1 MKTSGGGRMS
11 PITEQL
17 GRKKNRNEGIGV
29 TTTDGGASGERRGEN
44 NQIPKER
51 G

>member
-1 MKTSGGGRMS
+1 MS

-29 TTTDGGASGERRGEN
+29 TTTDGASGERRGEN

-51 G
+51 S